1 MLQVVASLTGVVY
14 DGNIFI
20 IQVPGL
26 TLKHYT
32 MLEKL
37 AGDKHSSLLRKFAK
51 NRQKCFIKLTPGS
64 SDVFLKLPRNKFS
77 KQLQISK
84 EHFSKLLLMW
94 DITLV
99 SAPTY

>member
-1 MLQVVASLTGVVY
+1 MTISDAPSCGITYNHHSDYLRGVVY

-51 NRQKCFIKLTPGS
+51 
-64 SDVFLKLPRNKFS
+64 
-77 KQLQISK
+77 
-84 EHFSKLLLMW
+84 
-94 DITLV
+94 
-99 SAPTY
+99 Y